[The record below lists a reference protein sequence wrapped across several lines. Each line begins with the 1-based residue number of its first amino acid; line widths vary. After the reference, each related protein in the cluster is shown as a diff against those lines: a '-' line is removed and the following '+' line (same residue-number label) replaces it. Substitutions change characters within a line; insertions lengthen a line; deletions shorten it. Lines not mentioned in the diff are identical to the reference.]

1 MVTGNSS
8 GAGPVANARN
18 RAWCSAIE
26 SVPPRRLPASAG
38 TRHQITAAPTAVL
51 TIGASNH
58 HTQAMWLT
66 LGAVPSVVSDARRW
80 LSRLIVLLPWPGLQ
94 AGAGGQPFADGGAG
108 AGTTAAGPSLGDNVT
123 GMSNFGFGQF
133 SNEPGRDPDDIA
145 GKIPLFAELQRLLS
159 SSGGPVNWD
168 LARQLAISSLAAQHR
183 RIGPADHAAV
193 SDALRLADVWLDG
206 ATDLPSGITTAEA
219 WSQVDWVEKTIGT
232 WAALCDPV
240 ASRVVAAMSSA
251 IPPEVAAQA
260 GPMAPMMAQLG
271 GMMFGAQ
278 LGQGIAGLAGEVVS
292 TTEVGLPLGPAGTGA
307 LVVANLDALAEGLQR
322 PVADVRLFMALR
334 EAAHHRLFSHVP
346 WLRQQLIEA
355 VDAYGRGIH
364 IDSDAISTALAEIDP
379 ANPESMQ
386 NALAGGLFEPQNTDA
401 QNAALRRLETL
412 LALIEGWVDT
422 VVSKAAEDRMPGGQ
436 ALAEAMRRRRASGG
450 PAEQTFATLVGL
462 ELRPRRL
469 RDAASLWWSMDQ
481 LHGTSARD
489 GLWNHPDLLPSA
501 EDLDDPTGFATNYGN
516 AAELAMPELDD
527 PELASFRP
535 AGDVAEPPTG
545 SDSTQ
550 PKASDSESGPA
561 NPPAGSSDPADPESG
576 TSQSDNSGS

>member
-1 MVTGNSS
+1 
-8 GAGPVANARN
+8 
-18 RAWCSAIE
+18 
-26 SVPPRRLPASAG
+26 
-38 TRHQITAAPTAVL
+38 
-51 TIGASNH
+51 
-58 HTQAMWLT
+58 
-66 LGAVPSVVSDARRW
+66 
-80 LSRLIVLLPWPGLQ
+80 
-94 AGAGGQPFADGGAG
+94 
-108 AGTTAAGPSLGDNVT
+108 
-123 GMSNFGFGQF
+123 
-133 SNEPGRDPDDIA
+133 
-145 GKIPLFAELQRLLS
+145 
-159 SSGGPVNWD
+159 
-168 LARQLAISSLAAQHR
+168 
-183 RIGPADHAAV
+183 
-193 SDALRLADVWLDG
+193 
-206 ATDLPSGITTAEA
+206 
-219 WSQVDWVEKTIGT
+219 
-232 WAALCDPV
+232 
-240 ASRVVAAMSSA
+240 MSSA

-292 TTEVGLPLGPAGTGA
+292 ATEVGLPLGPPGIGA
-307 LVVANLDALAEGLQR
+307 LVLANLDTLADGLQR

-364 IDSDAISTALAEIDP
+364 IDPDAISTALAEIDP
-379 ANPESMQ
+379 TNPESMQ
-386 NALAGGLFEPQNTDA
+386 NALTGGLFEPQNTDA

-422 VVSKAAEDRMPGGQ
+422 VVSKAAGDRMSGGE

-481 LHGTSARD
+481 LHGTSSRD
-489 GLWNHPDLLPSA
+489 SLWNHPDLLPNA
-501 EDLDDPTGFATNYGN
+501 EDLDDPAGFAAHYGD

-535 AGDVAEPPTG
+535 QPAEDAPELRTP
-545 SDSTQ
+545 
-550 PKASDSESGPA
+550 ESAAPESNA
-561 NPPAGSSDPADPESG
+561 PSSDADSADPAAGAVDPVDPGSPRGPNPESG
-576 TSQSDNSGS
+576 SGKSQSDNSGS